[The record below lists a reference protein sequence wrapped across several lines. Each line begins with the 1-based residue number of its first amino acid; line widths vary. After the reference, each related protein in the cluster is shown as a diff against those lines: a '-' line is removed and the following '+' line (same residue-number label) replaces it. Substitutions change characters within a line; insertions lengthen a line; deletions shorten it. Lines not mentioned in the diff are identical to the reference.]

1 MQMENR
7 GRTAV
12 STQHSAK
19 QKTFR
24 CYADFPPQGGILGVV
39 RSPMKSIRI
48 ARPISG
54 RRKNPAAKAGFLEH
68 LYGPAEARA
77 LIRT

>member
-7 GRTAV
+7 ARTAV
-12 STQHSAK
+12 STQANKRPSDVMQTSRRKAG
-19 QKTFR
+19 FLR
-24 CYADFPPQGGILGVV
+24 VV

-54 RRKNPAAKAGFLEH
+54 RRKSQRLKAGVFGAS
-68 LYGPAEARA
+68 YRPG
-77 LIRT
+77 